1 MTFGYPYLYSN
12 VTLEQGFRSVNIFTT
27 INNKSS
33 YILIFVIQFSY
44 ISQLALVICKRLKT
58 GLINITVFNIIY

>member
-27 INNKSS
+27 INKSS

-44 ISQLALVICKRLKT
+44 ISQLALVICKRLKI